1 MKEVSETFTITL
13 RLGSLIFPI
22 TVKRNEEIIYR
33 DAEKLINQRFN
44 YYAGQYPNQGNETYL
59 TMAALDIA
67 VSLKRNEYRNDTA
80 PYVECMKNMLAEIE
94 DTLGGK

>member
-1 MKEVSETFTITL
+1 MDKASETFTITL

-22 TVKRNEEIIYR
+22 TVKRSEELVYR

-44 YYAGQYPNQGNETYL
+44 YYAGHYPNQGNETYL

-67 VSLKRNEYRNDTA
+67 VSLKRNETRNDAA
-80 PYVECMKNMLAEIE
+80 PYAESMKRMLAEIE
-94 DTLGGK
+94 DVLGAK